1 MAHRYGYARREA
13 IKAQKAAQDAKF
25 LEDNAD
31 YIKQIVDT
39 VKANSN
45 IAAGRFAVVIRDS
58 KTTLN
63 EMIQSDVNAYVSDI
77 MEGKEKPEDR
87 LSFCGIQNIYDSRKE
102 AQAHTPRA
110 AGYEDNRYGWEGWKE
125 RTGVVQITSDS
136 GKWGAK
142 IYPST
147 AAIKKAAI
155 KYAKTKKGF
164 EYKFENIP
172 LW

>member
-1 MAHRYGYARREA
+1 MFDFILYYFCKWFDKEELMAHRYGYARREA

-87 LSFCGIQNIYDSRKE
+87 LSFCGIQNIYDSRK
-102 AQAHTPRA
+102 AILQLQQLRKLQSSTQRQRKALS
-110 AGYEDNRYGWEGWKE
+110 
-125 RTGVVQITSDS
+125 TSS
-136 GKWGAK
+136 
-142 IYPST
+142 
-147 AAIKKAAI
+147 
-155 KYAKTKKGF
+155 KTYLFGNV
-164 EYKFENIP
+164 NIICEI
-172 LW
+172 

>member
-25 LEDNAD
+25 LEENAD
-31 YIKQIVDT
+31 FIKQIIDT
-39 VKANSN
+39 VKANSK
-45 IAAGRFAVVIRDS
+45 IEAGKFAVVIRES

-77 MEGKEKPEDR
+77 MQGKEKPEDR

-102 AQAHTPRA
+102 AQEHTPRA

-125 RTGVVQITSDS
+125 RTGVVQLTADS
-136 GKWGAK
+136 GRWASK

-155 KYAKTKKGF
+155 KYAKDISNFKY
-164 EYKFENIP
+164 EFENLP